1 MTNPYDVAEMQ
12 NLRNTLQNCAAT
24 LGVPHE
30 QLHDEL
36 KQIKE
41 KADEMDRFFALMEHA
56 GHQLKSGDPINLEC
70 FFANRTISSM
80 AALMF
85 AAEFVRG
92 GGRNFFTFD
101 YDLPEFGRINV
112 TIQKPDHKTPAQ
124 RIAELEDEIDELKNE
139 TDPLLSRAASEL
151 SVSWMFAKA
160 SLCMQAA
167 QLCIK
172 QGDIYKASN
181 WLAYITDEAQ
191 ADMPDDMTV
200 TGLEDWYKANL
211 VANDGRTTFVTPSE
225 ALEKIKEAFPAIA
238 KPLLKLPVNSVQEI
252 RSEIHR
258 N

>member
-1 MTNPYDVAEMQ
+1 MSAEMQ
-12 NLRNTLQNCAAT
+12 NLLNTLQSCADT
-24 LGVPHE
+24 LGVSQE
-30 QLHDEL
+30 TLLDEL
-36 KQIKE
+36 KRTKE

-101 YDLPEFGRINV
+101 YDVPEFGRINV
-112 TIQKPDHKTPAQ
+112 TIHKPDHLTPAQ
-124 RIAELEDEIDELKNE
+124 RIAELEDGLEELKSE
-139 TDPLLSRAASEL
+139 TAQLLCRAASEL

-167 QLCIK
+167 QVCIK
-172 QGDIYKASN
+172 QGDLFEASN

-211 VANDGRTTFVTPSE
+211 VANDGKTTFVTHSE
-225 ALEKIKEAFPAIA
+225 ALEKIKEAFPAHSKA
-238 KPLLKLPVNSVQEI
+238 VAEVTDQFRAGAEDDNQ
-252 RSEIHR
+252 
-258 N
+258 

>member
-1 MTNPYDVAEMQ
+1 MNRNDADEMQ
-12 NLRNTLQNCAAT
+12 NLRNTLQQCADL
-24 LGVPHE
+24 LGVSPE
-30 QLHDEL
+30 QLPEEL
-36 KQIKE
+36 AKTKE
-41 KADEMDRFFALMEHA
+41 KASEIDSFFALMDHA
-56 GHQLKSGDPINLEC
+56 GHQLKSGDPVNLEC

-101 YDLPEFGRINV
+101 YDIPEFGRINV

-124 RIAELEDEIDELKNE
+124 RIAELEDDNTALKSE
-139 TDPLLSRAASEL
+139 TAPLLSRAASEL

-172 QGDIYKASN
+172 QGDLFEAGN
-181 WLAYITDEAQ
+181 WLSYITDEAQ

-200 TGLEDWYKANL
+200 AGLEDWYKSNL
-211 VANDGRTTFVTPSE
+211 VANDGKTTFVTHSE
-225 ALEKIKEAFPAIA
+225 ALEKIKEAFPAHNNAITEVTGQFRA
-238 KPLLKLPVNSVQEI
+238 GTEHEN
-252 RSEIHR
+252 

>member
-1 MTNPYDVAEMQ
+1 MSAEMQ
-12 NLRNTLQNCAAT
+12 NLLNTLQACADT
-24 LGVPHE
+24 LGVPQE
-30 QLHDEL
+30 TLLDEL
-36 KQIKE
+36 KRTKE
-41 KADEMDRFFALMEHA
+41 KADEMDGFFTLMEHA

-70 FFANRTISSM
+70 FFANRTISSI

-112 TIQKPDHKTPAQ
+112 TIQKPDHLSTAQ
-124 RIAELEDEIDELKNE
+124 RIAELEDGLEELKSE
-139 TDPLLSRAASEL
+139 TAPLLCRAASEL

-167 QLCIK
+167 QVCIK
-172 QGDIYKASN
+172 QGDLFEACN

-211 VANDGRTTFVTPSE
+211 VANDGKTTFVTHSE
-225 ALEKIKEAFPAIA
+225 ALEKIKEAFPAHSKA
-238 KPLLKLPVNSVQEI
+238 VAEVTGQFRQGTEDEK
-252 RSEIHR
+252 H
-258 N
+258 

>member
-1 MTNPYDVAEMQ
+1 MSAEMQ
-12 NLRNTLQNCAAT
+12 NLLNTLQSCADT
-24 LGVPHE
+24 LGVSQE
-30 QLHDEL
+30 TLLDEL
-36 KQIKE
+36 KRTKE
-41 KADEMDRFFALMEHA
+41 KADEMERFFALMEHA

-101 YDLPEFGRINV
+101 YDVPEFGRINV
-112 TIQKPDHKTPAQ
+112 SIQKPEHLSPAQ
-124 RIAELEDEIDELKNE
+124 RIAELEDGLEELKSE
-139 TDPLLSRAASEL
+139 TAPLLCRAASEL

-167 QLCIK
+167 QVCIK
-172 QGDIYKASN
+172 QGDLFEASN

-211 VANDGRTTFVTPSE
+211 VANDGKTTFVTHSE
-225 ALEKIKEAFPAIA
+225 ALEKIKEAFPSHAKAIIEVTDQFRA
-238 KPLLKLPVNSVQEI
+238 GDKK
-252 RSEIHR
+252 
-258 N
+258 